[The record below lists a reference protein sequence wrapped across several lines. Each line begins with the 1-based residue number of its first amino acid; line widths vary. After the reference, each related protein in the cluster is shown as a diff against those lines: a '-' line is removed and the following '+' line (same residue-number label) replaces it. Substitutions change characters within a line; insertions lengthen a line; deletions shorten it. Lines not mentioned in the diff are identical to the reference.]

1 MPILAA
7 HRTVLVLRNTTQQG
21 VSVCHSLAVFSRY
34 LVCDADD
41 GPRRRSRTPR
51 GFSYSALAL
60 PNLGQG
66 LATVVAHGLVG
77 SALGL
82 YAWNFVAARSGEVGM
97 DGYELLLVY
106 VEAKQEEGGGCGG
119 GGRVPVRLAAC
130 LFQA

>member
-1 MPILAA
+1 M
-7 HRTVLVLRNTTQQG
+7 
-21 VSVCHSLAVFSRY
+21 CHSLAVFSRY

-41 GPRRRSRTPR
+41 APRRRCRAPG

-82 YAWNFVAARSGEVGM
+82 YAWNFVAARSGKFVCMSKHRWWGM
-97 DGYELLLVY
+97 
-106 VEAKQEEGGGCGG
+106 EGI
-119 GGRVPVRLAAC
+119 
-130 LFQA
+130 

>member
-1 MPILAA
+1 MHIQ
-7 HRTVLVLRNTTQQG
+7 V

-41 GPRRRSRTPR
+41 APRRRCRAPG

-77 SALGL
+77 ASLGL
-82 YAWNFVAARSGEVGM
+82 YAWNFVAPRAGEVG
-97 DGYELLLVY
+97 
-106 VEAKQEEGGGCGG
+106 VEKQRSFNGIVLYGT
-119 GGRVPVRLAAC
+119 RD
-130 LFQA
+130 